1 MLHSLKPE
9 HFIIPPELQ
18 ALGKCPECK
27 GDFRYEDGFMSLAHY
42 RVIATGEI
50 GRGLA
55 CFCSTT
61 CLLRWEHPTM
71 LGLVQ

>member
-1 MLHSLKPE
+1 
-9 HFIIPPELQ
+9 
-18 ALGKCPECK
+18 
-27 GDFRYEDGFMSLAHY
+27 MSLAHY

-50 GRGLA
+50 GRGLT

-71 LGLVQ
+71 MGLAQ

>member
-1 MLHSLKPE
+1 MLHSLNPE
-9 HFIIPPELQ
+9 HFVIPHELG
-18 ALGKCPECK
+18 ALRVCPECQAY
-27 GDFRYEDGFMSLAHY
+27 FRYGVGFMSLAHY
-42 RVIATGEI
+42 RVTATGEI

-71 LGLVQ
+71 MGLVQ